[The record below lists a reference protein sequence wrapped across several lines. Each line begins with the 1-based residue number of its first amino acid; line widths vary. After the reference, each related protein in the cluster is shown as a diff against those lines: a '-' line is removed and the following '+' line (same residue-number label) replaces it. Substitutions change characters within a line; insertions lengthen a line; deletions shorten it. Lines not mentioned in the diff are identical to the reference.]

1 MFMADQWRSERAHIS
16 VPVVKQPLIIFL
28 AAAAASTSIWARGIV
43 VFAGGAWAAID
54 RGHQCEALSRSQKV
68 VPKDKVQPVA
78 GFTFTPDHNRWGEFH
93 ARLSRMPRGDATVM
107 LKVGD
112 QPFLLVTRGGWAWS
126 NGPMQAE
133 AIIAAVR
140 GGGWMQVES
149 RDGSGSRFSD
159 PYLLDGAPTAIDAAA
174 ARCALRGA
182 GKVQ

>member
-1 MFMADQWRSERAHIS
+1 MLL
-16 VPVVKQPLIIFL
+16 VKQSLIFFL
-28 AAAAASTSIWARGIV
+28 AIATVSTSISARGNV

-54 RGHQCEALSRSQKV
+54 RGRECEALSRSQKV
-68 VPKDKVQPVA
+68 VAKDKVQPVA
-78 GFTFTPDHNRWGEFH
+78 GFTFTPDHNRWGQFH
-93 ARLSRMPRGDATVM
+93 ARLSRMPRSDSTVM

-126 NGPMQAE
+126 TGPMQAD

-140 GGGWMQVES
+140 RGGWMQIES